1 MSSPQNNRYTLEVVN
16 GEAVIR
22 DGDGGGDDFL
32 SVIVAMNR
40 LNRGQ
45 RAIYACEAVLANLD
59 YLQELWG
66 KEGIT
71 SGLAEAVRDAL
82 KED

>member
-1 MSSPQNNRYTLEVVN
+1 MGDSQNNRYTLEVVK

-22 DGDGGGDDFL
+22 DGNDDDFL

-45 RAIYACEAVLANLD
+45 RAIYACEAILANLN
-59 YLQELWG
+59 YLQALWG

-71 SGLAEAVRDAL
+71 DGLAKAVRDAL

>member
-1 MSSPQNNRYTLEVVN
+1 MGDSQNNRYTLEVVK

-22 DGDGGGDDFL
+22 DGNDDDFL

-45 RAIYACEAVLANLD
+45 RAIYACEAILANLN

-71 SGLAEAVRDAL
+71 DGLAKAVRDAL